1 MTTQT
6 QQHKCYQAA
15 LNMLIRREHSQLEL
29 SRKLQQKE
37 FSDKDIVDSISLL
50 IEQKYQSDERFSES
64 FIYMRYGQ
72 GKGPILITVE
82 LKDRGVKHFDLSIYD
97 WFELAKEVRRKKFGM
112 NIPVDYKEKAKQ
124 KRFLR
129 SRGFNSDQINKAF
142 LEEI

>member
-1 MTTQT
+1 MKTQI

-15 LNMLIRREHSQLEL
+15 LNMLVRREHSRLEL

-64 FIYMRYGQ
+64 FIHMRFGQ

-82 LKDRGVKHFDLSIYD
+82 LKSRGIKDFDLSTCD
-97 WFELAKEVRRKKFGM
+97 WFGLVKEVRRKKFGM
-112 NIPVDYKEKAKQ
+112 NIPADYKEKAKQ
-124 KRFLR
+124 KRFLQ

-142 LEEI
+142 LE

>member
-1 MTTQT
+1 MTTQI

-15 LNMLIRREHSQLEL
+15 LNMLVRREHSRLEL

-64 FIYMRYGQ
+64 FIHMRHGQ
-72 GKGPILITVE
+72 GKGPILIAVE
-82 LKDRGVKHFDLSIYD
+82 LKDRGIKYFDLSIYD
-97 WFELAKEVRRKKFGM
+97 WFDLAKEVRRKKFGM
-112 NIPVDYKEKAKQ
+112 KIPVDYKEKAKQ

>member
-6 QQHKCYQAA
+6 QQHKCYHVA

-29 SRKLQQKE
+29 SRKLQQKD

-64 FIYMRYGQ
+64 FIHMRYGQ
-72 GKGPILITVE
+72 GKGPILIAAE
-82 LKDRGVKHFDLSIYD
+82 LKDRGIKDFDLSIYD
-97 WFELAKEVRRKKFGM
+97 WFELAKHVRRKKFGL
-112 NIPVDYKEKAKQ
+112 NIPADYKEKAKQ

-129 SRGFNSDQINKAF
+129 SRGFNLDQINKAL
-142 LEEI
+142 LEQI

>member
-6 QQHKCYQAA
+6 QQYKCYQAA
-15 LNMLIRREHSQLEL
+15 LNILIRREHSRLEL

-37 FSDKDIVDSISLL
+37 FSDKDIVDTISLL

-64 FIYMRYGQ
+64 FIHMRYGQ
-72 GKGPILITVE
+72 GKGPILIAVE
-82 LKDRGVKHFDLSIYD
+82 LKDRGVKDFDLSIYD
-97 WFELAKEVRRKKFGM
+97 WFDLAKEVRRKKFGF
-112 NIPVDYKEKAKQ
+112 NIPADYKEKAKQ

-129 SRGFNSDQINKAF
+129 SRGFNSDQIYKAF

>member
-6 QQHKCYQAA
+6 QQHKCYQVA

-29 SRKLQQKE
+29 SRKLQQKD

-50 IEQKYQSDERFSES
+50 IEQKYQNDERFSES

-72 GKGPILITVE
+72 GKGPILIAAE
-82 LKDRGVKHFDLSIYD
+82 LKDRGIKDFDLSIYD
-97 WFELAKEVRRKKFGM
+97 WFELAKHVRRKKFGL
-112 NIPVDYKEKAKQ
+112 NIPADYKEKAKQ

-129 SRGFNSDQINKAF
+129 SRGFNLDQINKAF
-142 LEEI
+142 LEQI

>member
-6 QQHKCYQAA
+6 QQHKCYQVA

-29 SRKLQQKE
+29 SRKLQQKD

-50 IEQKYQSDERFSES
+50 IEQKYQNDERFSES

-72 GKGPILITVE
+72 GKGPILIAAE
-82 LKDRGVKHFDLSIYD
+82 LKDRGIKDFDLSIYD
-97 WFELAKEVRRKKFGM
+97 WLELAKHVRRKKFGL
-112 NIPVDYKEKAKQ
+112 NIPADYKEKAKQ

-129 SRGFNSDQINKAF
+129 SRGFNLDQINKAL
-142 LEEI
+142 LEQI

>member
-1 MTTQT
+1 MTIQT

-29 SRKLQQKE
+29 TRKLQQKE
-37 FSDKDIVDSISLL
+37 FSNKDIVDSISLL

-64 FIYMRYGQ
+64 FIHMRYGQ
-72 GKGPILITVE
+72 GKGPILIAVE
-82 LKDRGVKHFDLSIYD
+82 LKERGLKDFNLSIYD
-97 WFELAKEVRRKKFGM
+97 WFELAREVRRKKFGM
-112 NIPVDYKEKAKQ
+112 NIPQDYKEKAKQ

-129 SRGFNSDQINKAF
+129 SRGFNLDQINKAF